1 MPHKNKDKS
10 LRLMDKQR
18 LKTNSKYVRPIRLLR
33 RDGELNLQ
41 KDSLNS
47 FRIFN
52 LLIRMSWQ
60 RLFFY
65 ALVGYVIM
73 NLLFTV
79 LYCVT
84 GGSDCLAGMDS
95 QSKHR
100 FFNIFF
106 FSTQTFTTVGYGHI
120 YPTCFWTNMIVAFES
135 FVGFLFFS
143 VVTGLFYTKFTQPR
157 VEVALSKV
165 AVFDNF
171 MDGYALKFML
181 ANEYE
186 NKLVDVEV
194 TLDLIKLEIV
204 DGRYKKRFYKLPLMR
219 HRIPF
224 LSVPWTVLHPIDPK
238 SPLWGLTHDEF
249 IASSMEFFIQV
260 KVFDEAHRQV
270 LFKEY
275 SYFGIEEVLWGAKF
289 VNIQRYTE
297 TGALKIGMGRFGKTT
312 LVKDFPKQ
320 IPPLTGE

>member
-1 MPHKNKDKS
+1 
-10 LRLMDKQR
+10 MDKQR
-18 LKTNSKYVRPIRLLR
+18 LRTKSQHVRPIRLLR
-33 RDGELNLQ
+33 RDGELNMQ

-65 ALVGYVIM
+65 AFLGYVFM
-73 NLLFTV
+73 NLLFSV
-79 LYCVT
+79 VYWLT
-84 GGSDCLAGMDS
+84 GGVSCLSGMVDA
-95 QSKHR
+95 KNW
-100 FFNIFF
+100 FFDIFF

-120 YPTCFWTNMIVAFES
+120 YPTCFWTNMIVSFES

-157 VEVALSKV
+157 VEVALSNV
-165 AVFDNF
+165 AVFDHF
-171 MDGYALKFML
+171 MGGFAFKFML

-194 TLDLIKLEIV
+194 TLDLIKLEV
-204 DGRYKKRFYKLPLMR
+204 VEGRYKKRFYNLPLMR
-219 HRIPF
+219 SKIPF
-224 LSVPWTVLHPIDPK
+224 LSVPWTVVHPIDAK
-238 SPLWGLTHDEF
+238 SPLWGLTQEEF
-249 IASSMEFFIQV
+249 IASSMEFFVQV

-270 LFKEY
+270 LFKEF
-275 SYFGIEEVLWGAKF
+275 SYFSAEEVLWGFKF

-297 TGALKIGMGRFGKTT
+297 TGALKIGMQRFGKTSIA
-312 LVKDFPKQ
+312 KGFPEQ
-320 IPPLTGE
+320 IPPATGE